1 MQDKTGTCLSFCP
14 TIMSFMLF
22 RQRGSACA
30 ADIVLHA
37 GYLQDRYP
45 NSCLHFLRAMYLPYP
60 CNHMLARYLIFLR
73 CLLVLTTSDLFSQA
87 NNILFFPF
95 LPRHQAWK
103 YHAMSCHSR
112 HLPNGRRVSLSA
124 RFARRGHS
132 PVMPSRRSRQSKS
145 FSHLSLCGL
154 AATWVGI
161 LEPMLVIAGKG
172 DGQALTG

>member
-45 NSCLHFLRAMYLPYP
+45 SFCLHFLRAMYLPYP
-60 CNHMLARYLIFLR
+60 CNHMLARCLIFLR

-87 NNILFFPF
+87 NNILFFLFFRDTKPGNIMPCRATRVTSLMVVECLYQPGSPDEVTAQSCLREGVGKANPF
-95 LPRHQAWK
+95 HISRSAAWPRH
-103 YHAMSCHSR
+103 
-112 HLPNGRRVSLSA
+112 
-124 RFARRGHS
+124 
-132 PVMPSRRSRQSKS
+132 
-145 FSHLSLCGL
+145 GL
-154 AATWVGI
+154 GF
-161 LEPMLVIAGKG
+161 
-172 DGQALTG
+172 